1 MIIDEV
7 DKKDKD
13 IESFFNLSREGYM
26 FIKNRMDQYKTNIFE
41 TRLLGKKVICISGGE
56 GAKIFYDQER
66 FKKIMHYPNEYKKH
80 YLV

>member
-26 FIKNRMDQYKTNIFE
+26 FIKNRMDQFKTNIFE

-66 FKKIMHYPNEYKKH
+66 FKKK
-80 YLV
+80 

>member
-26 FIKNRMDQYKTNIFE
+26 FIKNRMDQFKTNIFE
-41 TRLLGKKVICISGGE
+41 TRLLGKKVICIS
-56 GAKIFYDQER
+56 KNI
-66 FKKIMHYPNEYKKH
+66 
-80 YLV
+80 L